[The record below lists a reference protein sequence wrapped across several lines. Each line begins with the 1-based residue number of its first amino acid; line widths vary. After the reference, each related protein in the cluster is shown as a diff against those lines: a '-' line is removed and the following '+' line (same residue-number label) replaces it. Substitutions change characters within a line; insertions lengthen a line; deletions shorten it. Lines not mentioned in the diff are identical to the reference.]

1 MWFVGL
7 EDGEAMLGNGREEE
21 TWAVGGSQEK
31 DLITYGT
38 QTLNLVCRREDRHF
52 PPSPQMGTSPS
63 TKSTGFEGGKWW
75 GDATWMVEEVMGKST
90 KLGKWFDPFEVTVKV
105 FLLTNKVRRSKYE
118 VSCCNNTYPQTTYAG
133 ENGTNLWQVVD
144 PRVQKR
150 IKTILVTTSCH
161 YTQKRTNLCY

>member
-1 MWFVGL
+1 MRASSKAAIMWFVGL

-63 TKSTGFEGGKWW
+63 TKSTCFEGGK
-75 GDATWMVEEVMGKST
+75 G
-90 KLGKWFDPFEVTVKV
+90 
-105 FLLTNKVRRSKYE
+105 
-118 VSCCNNTYPQTTYAG
+118 
-133 ENGTNLWQVVD
+133 
-144 PRVQKR
+144 
-150 IKTILVTTSCH
+150 
-161 YTQKRTNLCY
+161 